1 MAPGLA
7 GSTLF
12 SDSMAD
18 VTSAVQKGIDQ
29 VTSDINS
36 NLVSASEVEQV
47 DQLVNVLTQWS
58 GIEPRI
64 VRTLPAPET

>member
-1 MAPGLA
+1 M
-7 GSTLF
+7 
-12 SDSMAD
+12 
-18 VTSAVQKGIDQ
+18 TSVCCFQ